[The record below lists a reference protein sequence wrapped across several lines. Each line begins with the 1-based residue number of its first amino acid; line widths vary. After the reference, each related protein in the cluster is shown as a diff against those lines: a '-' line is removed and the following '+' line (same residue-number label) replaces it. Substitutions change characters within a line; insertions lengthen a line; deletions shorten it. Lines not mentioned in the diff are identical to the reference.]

1 MEKRVHKL
9 TFYHPKLERISE
21 CFNSC
26 YIVGGFVRDR
36 LLGIRKEFTDIDL
49 VTSDDLERVV
59 KCIGERLKRK
69 PFSFEREKRVFSFVG
84 DYFRIDVSNIFGE
97 SIEEDLRRRDF
108 TINAIGVDFRE
119 LFLPFNDDVLLIDPT
134 GGFEDLKKGLIR
146 PAYEN
151 SISDDPVRI
160 VRGVRFKVL
169 LDFRYHSSFIEQSKG
184 KERELSESPVE
195 RVREELLKILRSKKF
210 STALRDFDSLEVLY
224 GIFGELSGI
233 EKVPPSGLHQYNLKE
248 HTLKTVEL
256 LEGYV
261 FKKAGEILGEL
272 STSLGSI
279 ELIPNFSDRECLKL
293 TALYHDVGK
302 PLTVKEINGRLTF
315 YNHDKV
321 GAEITKGA
329 LLRLGFGKKAGRM
342 GFIVVRNHLRPFFLY
357 DLYRKGKLSER
368 AIYRL
373 FRDTREYFLHTLLL
387 SVADFGATSEE
398 MFKKLPEYE
407 EFVKYLLQ
415 FYRERLLNLKPLLS
429 GREIME
435 IKRYDRPNR
444 CVGIIKEKL
453 LELQA
458 VGKVKTKDEAISVVL
473 GMNCEDK
480 V

>member
-184 KERELSESPVE
+184 KERELSESHVE
-195 RVREELLKILRSKKF
+195 RAVSYTHL
-210 STALRDFDSLEVLY
+210 
-224 GIFGELSGI
+224 
-233 EKVPPSGLHQYNLKE
+233 
-248 HTLKTVEL
+248 TLPTI
-256 LEGYV
+256 
-261 FKKAGEILGEL
+261 A
-272 STSLGSI
+272 
-279 ELIPNFSDRECLKL
+279 
-293 TALYHDVGK
+293 
-302 PLTVKEINGRLTF
+302 
-315 YNHDKV
+315 
-321 GAEITKGA
+321 
-329 LLRLGFGKKAGRM
+329 
-342 GFIVVRNHLRPFFLY
+342 
-357 DLYRKGKLSER
+357 
-368 AIYRL
+368 
-373 FRDTREYFLHTLLL
+373 
-387 SVADFGATSEE
+387 
-398 MFKKLPEYE
+398 
-407 EFVKYLLQ
+407 
-415 FYRERLLNLKPLLS
+415 
-429 GREIME
+429 
-435 IKRYDRPNR
+435 
-444 CVGIIKEKL
+444 
-453 LELQA
+453 
-458 VGKVKTKDEAISVVL
+458 
-473 GMNCEDK
+473 
-480 V
+480 